1 MSQQQSQPD
10 GDTEIEPSIAPHDGV
25 ADHEPSAVADR
36 PSRGVAVALTLAT
49 LVVVAGLLLLPVRID
64 GRLTLL
70 LRGTT
75 VADLVREGRVEE
87 VPGNLVSVNGRL
99 LRVGAGALPAVSVNG
114 KRVAAATL
122 IGPGSRISSAHG
134 PDRVEPVT
142 TTTIETTQALRFVGQ
157 GPFESVEDSGTTG
170 TAEVVVGSLTGEEVS
185 RRVISPGT
193 EMTIRREPAWPDR
206 KEVALTFDD
215 GPWPGSTDAVLAQLQ
230 AGAVK
235 ATFFMLGRQVKA
247 RPEMAGRVLAAGM
260 EIGNHS
266 YSHKYLARASHKLI
280 TSEIGDGAKAIQS
293 VLGVKP
299 AWYRPAGGSKNSFVF
314 REAKRLGMRVVLWT
328 IDPKDWKRP
337 AAATIARRVLDR
349 VRPGSVILM
358 HDGGGDRSHTVE
370 ALEPII
376 RGLKARGYTMV
387 TLSELNRPPGPTP

>member
-1 MSQQQSQPD
+1 
-10 GDTEIEPSIAPHDGV
+10 
-25 ADHEPSAVADR
+25 
-36 PSRGVAVALTLAT
+36 
-49 LVVVAGLLLLPVRID
+49 
-64 GRLTLL
+64 
-70 LRGTT
+70 
-75 VADLVREGRVEE
+75 
-87 VPGNLVSVNGRL
+87 
-99 LRVGAGALPAVSVNG
+99 
-114 KRVAAATL
+114 
-122 IGPGSRISSAHG
+122 
-134 PDRVEPVT
+134 
-142 TTTIETTQALRFVGQ
+142 
-157 GPFESVEDSGTTG
+157 
-170 TAEVVVGSLTGEEVS
+170 
-185 RRVISPGT
+185 
-193 EMTIRREPAWPDR
+193 
-206 KEVALTFDD
+206 
-215 GPWPGSTDAVLAQLQ
+215 
-230 AGAVK
+230 VK